1 MADSQHRALARLALR
16 RVAVPRGDAPH
27 REPPRADG
35 PRIVSEPWPPSE
47 PPYSR
52 TLWGSFLPERRA
64 GRSSPPGGLE
74 RRRG

>member
-27 REPPRADG
+27 REPSRADG

>member
-1 MADSQHRALARLALR
+1 MADPQHRALARLALR
-16 RVAVPRGDAPH
+16 RVAVPRGDAPA
-27 REPPRADG
+27 RNTARSEA

-52 TLWGSFLPERRA
+52 TLWGSFLPDRRA
-64 GRSSPPGGLE
+64 GRSTPPGGLE

>member
-1 MADSQHRALARLALR
+1 VADPQHRALARLALR
-16 RVAVPRGDAPH
+16 RVAVPRGDAA
-27 REPPRADG
+27 PRSEA

-52 TLWGSFLPERRA
+52 TLWGSFLPDRRA
-64 GRSSPPGGLE
+64 GRSTPPGGLE